1 MRVEKISPKEII
13 PLEAPHRRD
22 TVESLREVYEDPK
35 MQDALDSIVPYVFV
49 HFVKKDGLYMVDG
62 HHRTGVAHMYD
73 RGVNAI
79 FLNTF
84 RDLQDAYVL
93 RDLELIPKFDF
104 GFPIDTKLPHFSRDL
119 PAAHRSYALPRGVRT
134 FDDFVE
140 KIRKGEYHSTKP
152 KLSLS
157 LSL

>member
-1 MRVEKISPKEII
+1 MRIEKISPREII

-22 TVESLREVYEDPK
+22 TVESLCRVYGNPELI
-35 MQDALDSIVPYVFV
+35 DAVDTIIPFVFV

-62 HHRTGVAHMYD
+62 HHRTGVAHWYD
-73 RGVNAI
+73 KEVNAI

-93 RDLELIPKFDF
+93 RDLGLVPYFEDDLQLKKKIPY
-104 GFPIDTKLPHFSRDL
+104 FSREL
-119 PAAHRSYALPRGVRT
+119 PAAHQRYALPRGVET

-140 KIRKGEYHSTKP
+140 KLERREYYSTRP
-152 KLSLS
+152 KMSLG
-157 LSL
+157 L